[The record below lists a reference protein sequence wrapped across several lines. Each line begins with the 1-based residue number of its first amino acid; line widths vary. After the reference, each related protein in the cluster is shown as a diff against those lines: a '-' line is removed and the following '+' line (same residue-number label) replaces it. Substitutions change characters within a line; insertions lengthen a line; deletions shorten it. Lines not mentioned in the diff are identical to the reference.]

1 MTEIELNFEMDPVE
15 RIQIEIEHTSNGMLK
30 CIGSYL
36 LEQFQKD
43 EVLKNCYKDRK
54 ITLAAIERYVNNCA
68 NQYLNGVNGGVED
81 KVVYGWV
88 LHYVQD
94 EKVEI
99 TEAATVT
106 LTEQEKKDAHAEA
119 LKEYKADMMHE
130 LEQRGS
136 KTAKPKKE
144 KKDNGQ
150 LSLFE

>member
-1 MTEIELNFEMDPVE
+1 MAEIELNFEMDPVE
-15 RIQIEIEHTSNGMLK
+15 RNQIETEHTSNGMLK
-30 CIGSYL
+30 CIGNYL
-36 LEQFQKD
+36 LEQFKKD

-54 ITLAAIERYVNNCA
+54 ITLEAIECYVNTCA
-68 NQYLNGVNGGVED
+68 NKYLNGVNGGVED

-136 KTAKPKKE
+136 KAAKPKKE

>member
-1 MTEIELNFEMDPVE
+1 MAEIELNFEMDPVE
-15 RIQIEIEHTSNGMLK
+15 RLQIEIEHTSNGMLK
-30 CIGSYL
+30 CIGNYL

-54 ITLAAIERYVNNCA
+54 ITLAAIECYVNTCA
-68 NQYLNGVNGGVED
+68 NKYLNGVNGGVED

-119 LKEYKADMMHE
+119 LAEYKKDMLHE
-130 LEQRGS
+130 LESRS
-136 KTAKPKKE
+136 AKPKAAKKE
-144 KKDNGQ
+144 KKDDGQ

>member
-1 MTEIELNFEMDPVE
+1 MVEIELNFEMDPVE
-15 RIQIEIEHTSNGMLK
+15 RLQIETEHTTNPMMK
-30 CIGSYL
+30 CVGQYL

-54 ITLAAIERYVNNCA
+54 ITLEAIDKYVNDCA
-68 NQYLNGVNGGVED
+68 KNYLNGVNGGVED

-99 TEAATVT
+99 TNATSIT

-119 LKEYKADMMHE
+119 LAEYKKDMLHE
-130 LEQRGS
+130 LESRS
-136 KTAKPKKE
+136 TKPKAAKKE
-144 KKDNGQ
+144 KKDDGQ